1 MKISASELHT
11 LLIAGESAAI
21 EYKRCGEGPK
31 ADTFE
36 SICAFL
42 NKTGGDVILGV
53 EDDGTVVGLPPK
65 GVEAMIRQI
74 VKVMNDPNLFDPV
87 FTLYPEEMVYKR
99 KHLIYIHVPESPEV
113 HRFKGVCYT
122 RVHEADVKVKGTE
135 PLAQMFI
142 RKQRVFTEQKVFPL
156 VTKKDLRLDLI
167 PIVKNMAEA
176 AHLTHPWC
184 RMSADAILRSANLVG
199 VDAESGRKGFKA
211 AAVLLLGSDDCLHD
225 LFPAVRTDALL
236 RRVNKDRYDDR
247 VTVDTNLVESFDRLV
262 EFGQKHL
269 PDKFHLEGRQRISL
283 RDKILREMI
292 SNVLVHREFTSS
304 RMARFV
310 IEDAQMFTDN
320 ANRALRYGTITPENL
335 EPMSKNPIIAN
346 FFHQIGL
353 ADELGSGVRNL
364 YRFTKLYSGATPL
377 FEEDDIFRITVPLVA
392 AAKFNETF
400 NATLNVT
407 LNEAEHVAT
416 NVALKLSAQEQ
427 AVVRQ
432 IQKDATVSQAE
443 IAEKL
448 HLSRQHVNRVVKR
461 LKSLNVIVRE
471 GSKKMGQWKLN
482 FSSEMGV
489 VDSDNADAM
498 SGKMAGKMSGKMA
511 GKMAG
516 KNEPQERVETKLKDC
531 SDKVRSNVRLLLDHL
546 KAHPASTTADLADH
560 FQWAERSVHR
570 YVRLLKEHGFIK
582 RVGAAKGGYWEVCKH

>member
-1 MKISASELHT
+1 MKITTSKLHT

-53 EDDGTVVGLPPK
+53 EDDGTVIGLPPN

-99 KHLIYIHVPESPEV
+99 KHVIYIHVPESPEV

-122 RVHEADVKVKGTE
+122 RVHEADVRVKGTE

-142 RKQRVFTEQKVFPL
+142 RKQRVFTEQKVFPF
-156 VTKKDLRLDLI
+156 VKKKDLRLDLI

-199 VDAESGRKGFKA
+199 VDAESGRRGFKA

-364 YRFTKLYSGATPL
+364 YRFTKLYSGVTPL

-392 AAKFNETF
+392 TAKFNETFNETF
-400 NATLNVT
+400 NATLNETLSGHDT
-407 LNEAEHVAT
+407 LNDTLNVAT
-416 NVALKLSAQEQ
+416 NVALKLSVQEQ
-427 AVVRQ
+427 VVVRQ
-432 IQKDATVSQAE
+432 MQKDAVVSQDE
-443 IAEKL
+443 IAERL
-448 HLSRQHVNRVVKR
+448 HLSRRHVNRIVKR

-471 GSKKMGQWKLN
+471 GSKKTGHWKIVK
-482 FSSEMGV
+482 G
-489 VDSDNADAM
+489 
-498 SGKMAGKMSGKMA
+498 
-511 GKMAG
+511 
-516 KNEPQERVETKLKDC
+516 ET
-531 SDKVRSNVRLLLDHL
+531 
-546 KAHPASTTADLADH
+546 
-560 FQWAERSVHR
+560 
-570 YVRLLKEHGFIK
+570 
-582 RVGAAKGGYWEVCKH
+582 